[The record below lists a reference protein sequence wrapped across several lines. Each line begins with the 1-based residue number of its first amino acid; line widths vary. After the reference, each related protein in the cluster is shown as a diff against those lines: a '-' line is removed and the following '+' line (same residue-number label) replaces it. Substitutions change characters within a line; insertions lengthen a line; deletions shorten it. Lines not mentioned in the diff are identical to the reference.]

1 MSPWISPLTCGFI
14 IIKLFLGFSIKN
26 IDYINTSLITKSFS
40 VETYSFQMVKIHLI
54 SIFGVL
60 LPEINFLVSYKL
72 K

>member
-1 MSPWISPLTCGFI
+1 M
-14 IIKLFLGFSIKN
+14 
-26 IDYINTSLITKSFS
+26 DYINTSLITKSFS

-60 LPEINFLVSYKL
+60 LPEINFLVSYKS

>member
-1 MSPWISPLTCGFI
+1 MSPWISPSTCGFI

-60 LPEINFLVSYKL
+60 LPEINFLVSYKS